1 LQHDARERVFGLF
14 SAASINRHGEMKMAK
29 RSAKLLIVALI
40 AAWVGV
46 LLTAGDSPAQLYRY
60 NDKNGNVVLTDNP
73 PPGVAAE
80 ALEKDKA
87 LSAPPSEA
95 AVPKDRPQPQAVR
108 PAPPSRGVD
117 KAKEEVDKTARDE
130 AEKAAKEE
138 AEKVA
143 KAEADRETSRLMA
156 EDEAKKQSERQRRL
170 EEADR
175 LEREAKKPVQPTQEN
190 IDRQMKLMQDAQR
203 LREMP

>member
-1 LQHDARERVFGLF
+1 
-14 SAASINRHGEMKMAK
+14 MKMAK

-87 LSAPPSEA
+87 LLAPPPET
-95 AVPKDRPQPQAVR
+95 AVPRDRPRPQAAR

-117 KAKEEVDKTARDE
+117 KAQEEVDKAARDE
-130 AEKAAKEE
+130 ADKTAKEE
-138 AEKVA
+138 AERVA

-156 EDEAKKQSERQRRL
+156 EDEARKQAERQRRL

-190 IDRQMKLMQDAQR
+190 IDRQMKLMQEAQR
-203 LREMP
+203 LRETP